1 MSADN
6 IVIRVDQLGK
16 QYRLG
21 GPQEPYHTLRDTIVN
36 SLKVP
41 MKVFHKTPPAEGFWA
56 LKEVSFEVEQGEA
69 VGIIGRNGAGSQRD
83 RGN

>member
-6 IVIRVDQLGK
+6 IAIRVNHLGK

-21 GPQEPYHTLRDTIVN
+21 GPQEPYHTLRDAIVN

-41 MKVFHKTPPAEGFWA
+41 PMKVF
-56 LKEVSFEVEQGEA
+56 LKAQIE
-69 VGIIGRNGAGSQRD
+69 
-83 RGN
+83 